1 MTPASRDDVI
11 DVRPDAGRTH
21 GQMKSDNRCSARI
34 HIPGIIHK
42 KQNWY
47 EVNRTLSSME
57 ELQRKLDQRYEE
69 RPRKVRF
76 KISSAYSG
84 RVLKQV
90 FEDGHELEL
99 PEEEYPHSFLHDTFE
114 ASEHYYSEG
123 EVHPRFY
130 PTTRLTAQRISV
142 FRDGTS
148 YRLAS
153 DPLFSECHGF
163 DKKTSNV
170 IDFGKIIIYTN
181 NLKIIRTPG
190 RYKVTEVK
198 RPLQCRVITSECT
211 WGRQNSRSVAER
223 SMETDAPCCA
233 RAKRHWVCARHTQW
247 ISKQVLKSLEGEIHQ
262 CLQCKGSGCAP
273 CSLCHGSKFSMLANR
288 FKESYRALRCPACD
302 EKGLQPCQTCAH

>member
-1 MTPASRDDVI
+1 
-11 DVRPDAGRTH
+11 
-21 GQMKSDNRCSARI
+21 
-34 HIPGIIHK
+34 
-42 KQNWY
+42 
-47 EVNRTLSSME
+47 ME

-181 NLKIIRTPG
+181 NLKIIRTPVSRIG
-190 RYKVTEVK
+190 DISENQRCYQKEEKQTIKRNILLTPEERYENPQTPREDIK
-198 RPLQCRVITSECT
+198 
-211 WGRQNSRSVAER
+211 
-223 SMETDAPCCA
+223 
-233 RAKRHWVCARHTQW
+233 
-247 ISKQVLKSLEGEIHQ
+247 EGEIHQ